1 MQKKYI
7 KPVVFI
13 SGHRDLT
20 QEEFDLNYGIQ
31 LDWLITQEEIE
42 FVIGDYDGCDT
53 MAQEYL
59 TEQGFD
65 PSRVTIY
72 HMGDKP
78 MNLVNKR
85 FKTIGGFENDID
97 RDCAMTNASTY
108 DVAYIRKGKEN
119 SGTAQN
125 ILRRFTF

>member
-1 MQKKYI
+1 MGKEYI
-7 KPVVFI
+7 KPIVFI

-20 QEEFDLNYGIQ
+20 KEEFYLNYGIQ

-42 FVIGDYDGCDT
+42 FVIGDYEGCDT
-53 MAQEYL
+53 MAQLYL
-59 TEQGFD
+59 TTHGFD

-97 RDCAMTNASTY
+97 RDSAMTNASTY
-108 DVAYIRKGKEN
+108 DLAYIRKGKED

>member
-1 MQKKYI
+1 MGKEYI
-7 KPVVFI
+7 TSTVFI

-20 QEEFDLNYGIQ
+20 KEEFYLNYAIQ
-31 LDWLITQEEIE
+31 LDWLITQEDIK
-42 FVIGDYDGCDT
+42 FVIGDYEGCDT

-78 MNLVNKR
+78 MNLLAKLDTGNGAIASHMEVGSNCRAGRRSGSQGESRGKGCSEG
-85 FKTIGGFENDID
+85 TGD
-97 RDCAMTNASTY
+97 RNT
-108 DVAYIRKGKEN
+108 
-119 SGTAQN
+119 
-125 ILRRFTF
+125 